1 MSKVKKKIRLTK
13 SIAIFLGTPP
23 VTIPKLLR
31 EDGGYLLR
39 EDGGKILRQS

>member
-1 MSKVKKKIRLTK
+1 MTKVKKKIKLSK
-13 SIAIFLGTPP
+13 SIATFLGTPP
-23 VTIPKLLR
+23 VTIPKLQR

>member
-1 MSKVKKKIRLTK
+1 MSKVKKKVTLTK
-13 SIAIFLGTPP
+13 SIATFLGTPP
-23 VTIPKLLR
+23 VVIPKLQR